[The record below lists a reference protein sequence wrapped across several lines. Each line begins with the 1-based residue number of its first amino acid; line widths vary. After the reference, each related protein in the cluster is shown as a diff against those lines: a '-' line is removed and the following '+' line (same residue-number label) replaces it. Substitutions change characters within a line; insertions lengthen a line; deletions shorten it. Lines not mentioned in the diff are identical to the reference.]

1 MPSLVQCLQ
10 FWICFACLVV
20 ICSADGTPTTE
31 GDSQHLSEG
40 HWEKRSIPKHK
51 KDKHGH
57 RYEEEIEYEPDH
69 HEGHKFK
76 KPKDKKHHKPII
88 VEVEDSEPCSDEHV
102 EKPYHHVP
110 EPYSVPVPVPV
121 DRPYPVEV
129 QVPQPQPYPVYI
141 REPYPVYVV
150 KVAKSRPQ
158 SLYVPVKVR
167 SKYEFVSRP
176 YFK

>member
-10 FWICFACLVV
+10 CWVCFACLIAV
-20 ICSADGTPTTE
+20 CSANGAPTSE
-31 GDSQHLSEG
+31 GDVQQLSEG
-40 HWEKRSIPKHK
+40 HWEKRSLPKHK

-57 RYEEEIEYEPDH
+57 RDEEETKDEIDH
-69 HEGHKFK
+69 HKGHKK
-76 KPKDKKHHKPII
+76 SKDKKHQKP
-88 VEVEDSEPCSDEHV
+88 VLVKVEDPEPCLEEH
-102 EKPYHHVP
+102 K
-110 EPYSVPVPVPV
+110 EPYSVPISVPV

-150 KVAKSRPQ
+150 QVAKSRPQ
-158 SLYVPVKVR
+158 SVYVPVKVR

-176 YFK
+176 YLF

>member
-1 MPSLVQCLQ
+1 MTSLVQYLQ
-10 FWICFACLVV
+10 CWVCFACLIAV
-20 ICSADGTPTTE
+20 CSASGAPTTE
-31 GDSQHLSEG
+31 EDVQQLSEG
-40 HWEKRSIPKHK
+40 HWEKRSLPKHK

-57 RYEEEIEYEPDH
+57 RHEEEIKDEIEH
-69 HEGHKFK
+69 HEGHKLK
-76 KPKDKKHHKPII
+76 KPKEKKHKKPIF
-88 VEVEDSEPCSDEHV
+88 VEVEDSEPYPE
-102 EKPYHHVP
+102 EYI

-150 KVAKSRPQ
+150 AKSRPQ
-158 SLYVPVKVR
+158 SVYVPIKVR

-176 YFK
+176 YLN